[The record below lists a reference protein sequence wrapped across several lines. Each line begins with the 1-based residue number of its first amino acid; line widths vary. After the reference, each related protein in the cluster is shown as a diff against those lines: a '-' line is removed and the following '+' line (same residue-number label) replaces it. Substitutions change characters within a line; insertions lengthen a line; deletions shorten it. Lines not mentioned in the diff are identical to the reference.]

1 MQPIVNGIKK
11 EFKACLQ
18 LERVNFH
25 AETQWHILLSPMGTP
40 EFALL
45 DSSRNIIYASGEK
58 DFSAAAGKVAK
69 EMQQEM
75 ARFLQKV

>member
-11 EFKACLQ
+11 EFKACWQ

-25 AETQWHILLSPMGTP
+25 AKTQWHILISPVGTP

-45 DSSRNIIYASGEK
+45 DSSGNIIYRWIGFTEK
-58 DFSAAAGKVAK
+58 DEFVEVMKPLCGG
-69 EMQQEM
+69 
-75 ARFLQKV
+75 